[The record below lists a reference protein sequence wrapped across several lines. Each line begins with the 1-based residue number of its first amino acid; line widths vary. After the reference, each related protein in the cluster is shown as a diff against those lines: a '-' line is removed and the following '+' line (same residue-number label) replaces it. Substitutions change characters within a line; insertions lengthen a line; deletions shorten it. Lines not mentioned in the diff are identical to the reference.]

1 MVGTLPAM
9 AWPLIGRE
17 SEDRRIRESLD
28 DPSRRPVALVGPPGV
43 GTSRLLEFVVE
54 HGNRRGWHVCTSV
67 ASPALHTVPFG
78 AVAPLA
84 TRDGALDTTDRLG
97 VIAALE
103 QDLHAAAGGRDLL
116 MVVDEA
122 QWLDDASVALL
133 ERLRIR
139 RRSRIVIVV
148 SDARA
153 TPVGTGG
160 WSFATTDTAI
170 IDIGPLDREAHDQL
184 VGSVCDRPVTRETAQ
199 RLWDHTGGRPRDL
212 ELLLDAIHRAAG
224 VDPDAEVWHWTGEIT
239 VSSGLRAVV
248 DQHLAG
254 LGDGARRGYEL
265 LAIGAPLPAVVADA
279 VLDDDAREEL
289 ERAGLL
295 ASIRQRAHHAIRPAR
310 PLVAA
315 CVASGLGPA
324 ARRRLC
330 ARLAGVPPEPDAPWA
345 LRHARWAIEGAAPLG
360 TGDLARLAR
369 LALDESDLQLAE
381 QLADAASTAQPDDVS
396 VRLILAECLR
406 RGRRADAALA
416 ELDLAATHADDDE
429 QRADIAV
436 LRSQIETLLNR
447 APDAA
452 LRHLDV
458 ATAMVSDPDATRRLS
473 REQEL
478 VRSFVEPVDTV
489 TGSGP
494 VDAGVSDAQTEE
506 LLAVALLR
514 CLHLDIG
521 GLDAVLA
528 RLRASAEDREPEP
541 LTQARIAVCE
551 HLALVGRG
559 GVGEAHA
566 AATAAL
572 AAATAR
578 GEPLGMW
585 GLCVA
590 FSGPL
595 TGDLDGAAAAAFDAD
610 RSFRAVDPFGLRPF
624 SAAVGATAA
633 WQAGRPGMATTLA
646 RVAESAAGI
655 TDPRI
660 REIAAGRRRAWEAVR
675 GGERRVGAGEAASA
689 ARLAM
694 EAGHRLWGVV
704 GLHEAVRLGAAEIVI
719 DDLTAAATEI
729 GGPLVEAFAAH
740 GEALVAARADGLD
753 SAAGDLAALG
763 CPLLAA
769 EAAAQAARHGHD
781 EATQARSATRSEIWW
796 RRCSGTVPPA
806 LADAPPGL
814 TERQHEIAGLAALG
828 LSSQEIADRL
838 VVARRTVDNHL
849 RAVYR
854 RLDVVSREELA
865 VVLEPALG

>member
-1 MVGTLPAM
+1 M

-17 SEDRRIRESLD
+17 SEDRRIREALD
-28 DPSRRPVALVGPPGV
+28 DPSRRPVALVGTPGA
-43 GTSRLLEFVVE
+43 GTSRLLECVVE
-54 HGNRRGWHVCTSV
+54 HGSRRGWHVCTSV
-67 ASPALHTVPFG
+67 ASRALHTVPFG

-84 TRDGALDTTDRLG
+84 ARDGALDTADRLG

-103 QDLHAAAGGRDLL
+103 QDLLDAADGMDLL

-133 ERLRIR
+133 ERLRSR
-139 RRSRIVIVV
+139 RGSRIVIVGR
-148 SDARA
+148 DARA
-153 TPVGTGG
+153 APAATG
-160 WSFATTDTAI
+160 WSFATTDTTI
-170 IDIGPLDREAHDQL
+170 IDIGPLGREAHDQL
-184 VGSVCDRPVTRETAQ
+184 VGTVCDRPVTRESAQ

-212 ELLLDAIHRAAG
+212 ELLLDAIDRAGG

-254 LGDGARRGYEL
+254 LGDGARRAYEL
-265 LAIGAPLPAVVADA
+265 VAVGAPLPALVADV

-289 ERAGLL
+289 ERAELL
-295 ASIRQRAHHAIRPAR
+295 DSARTGESGAILPAR

-315 CVASGLGPA
+315 CVAAGLGPA
-324 ARRRLC
+324 ARRRHL
-330 ARLAGVPPEPDAPWA
+330 ARLAGVHPEPDASWA
-345 LRHARWAIEGAAPLG
+345 LRHARWAIESAVPLG
-360 TGDLARLAR
+360 TADLAGLAR
-369 LALDESDLQLAE
+369 LALDESDLDLAE
-381 QLADAASTAQPDDVS
+381 HLADAASTAQPDDVS
-396 VRLILAECLR
+396 VRLVLAECLR
-406 RGRRADAALA
+406 RGRRADDALA
-416 ELDLAATHADDDE
+416 ELDVAATHADDDG

-452 LRHLDV
+452 LRHLDAA
-458 ATAMVSDPDATRRLS
+458 ATTVSDPGATRRLS

-494 VDAGVSDAQTEE
+494 VDARVSDARTEE

-514 CLHLDIG
+514 CLHLDLG
-521 GLDAVLA
+521 GLDSVLA
-528 RLRASAEDREPEP
+528 RLRASVEDHDPEP
-541 LTQARIAVCE
+541 LIQARIAVCE

-566 AATAAL
+566 AATTAL

-610 RSFRAVDPFGLRPF
+610 RSFRAMDPFGLRPF

-646 RVAESAAGI
+646 RVAESAVGI

-675 GGERRVGAGEAASA
+675 RGERTVGAGEAASA

-704 GLHEAVRLGAAEIVI
+704 GLHEAVRLGAAELVI

-729 GGPLVEAFAAH
+729 GGALVGAFAAH
-740 GEALVAARADGLD
+740 GESLVAA
-753 SAAGDLAALG
+753 SAAGLDTAAHDLAALG

-769 EAAAQAARHGHD
+769 EAAAQASRHGRD
-781 EATQARSATRSEIWW
+781 ETTQARSAARSEIWW
-796 RRCSGTVPPA
+796 RRCSGTMPPA
-806 LADAPPGL
+806 LADAPRGL
-814 TERQHEIAGLAALG
+814 TERQHEIAGLAGRG

-854 RLDVVSREELA
+854 RLDVASREELA
-865 VVLEPALG
+865 VVLAPALG